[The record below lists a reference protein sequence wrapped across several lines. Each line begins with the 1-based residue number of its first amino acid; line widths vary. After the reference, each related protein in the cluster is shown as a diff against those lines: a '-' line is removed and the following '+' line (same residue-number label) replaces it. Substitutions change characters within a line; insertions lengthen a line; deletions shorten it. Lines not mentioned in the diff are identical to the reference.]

1 MIPSAGLPLT
11 ALKGVGPALA
21 KTLERLSLHTFGD
34 LLLHLPYRYEDR
46 SRCMALNLLEPG
58 HTALVEG
65 EILRADIVIGR
76 KRALRCVIADG
87 TGTLSI
93 RFFHFNRGQES
104 VWRPGRWVRAFGEA
118 RHGPQGLEMIHP
130 DCRAHDTRPP
140 PPPPGLTPV
149 YPTTRGLGQLRI
161 RSLAAA
167 VAGLE
172 WPAPS
177 GSPLPDLI
185 RLHRPEPADSEET
198 LRQARERLALDELT
212 AYHLVMRHRQS
223 LRAHQTTR
231 ALPRGPQL
239 GRALLN
245 SLGFELTGA
254 QRRVVREI
262 LEDLTQATPMLRLL
276 QGDVGSGKTVVA
288 AFAAVRAAEH
298 GAQTAVLAPTEI
310 LAEQHHASLSRW
322 LDPLGI
328 SVVLLTGSLPGGRQK
343 EVAREIAEGRALVAV
358 GTHALVQSRV
368 EFANLALCIVDEQ
381 HRFGVHQRMALREK
395 GLQPHQLIMTATPIP
410 RTLTMAM
417 YADMSVSVIDELP
430 RGRQPITTRAVP
442 TTKREEVMRLL
453 RQVLA
458 ARAQAYWVC
467 PLIEE
472 GEIPGLAAATT
483 VAAELAAELPEF
495 STGLLHGRLST
506 AEKAEVMSRFKSGE
520 IDLLVATTV
529 VEVGVDVP
537 NATLM
542 VIENPER
549 LGLAQLHQLRGR
561 VGRGSRPSTCLLFY
575 APPLGAVA
583 QARLATIRETQD
595 GFLIAERDLAL
606 RGPGEVLGTRQTGEV
621 GFRVADLGEHAH
633 LLPTALARADELL
646 AAGDPAIQVLL
657 SAWAPAERGASNV

>member
-1 MIPSAGLPLT
+1 
-11 ALKGVGPALA
+11 
-21 KTLERLSLHTFGD
+21 
-34 LLLHLPYRYEDR
+34 
-46 SRCMALNLLEPG
+46 
-58 HTALVEG
+58 
-65 EILRADIVIGR
+65 
-76 KRALRCVIADG
+76 
-87 TGTLSI
+87 
-93 RFFHFNRGQES
+93 
-104 VWRPGRWVRAFGEA
+104 
-118 RHGPQGLEMIHP
+118 
-130 DCRAHDTRPP
+130 
-140 PPPPGLTPV
+140 
-149 YPTTRGLGQLRI
+149 
-161 RSLAAA
+161 
-167 VAGLE
+167 
-172 WPAPS
+172 
-177 GSPLPDLI
+177 
-185 RLHRPEPADSEET
+185 
-198 LRQARERLALDELT
+198 
-212 AYHLVMRHRQS
+212 
-223 LRAHQTTR
+223 
-231 ALPRGPQL
+231 
-239 GRALLN
+239 
-245 SLGFELTGA
+245 
-254 QRRVVREI
+254 
-262 LEDLTQATPMLRLL
+262 
-276 QGDVGSGKTVVA
+276 
-288 AFAAVRAAEH
+288 
-298 GAQTAVLAPTEI
+298 
-310 LAEQHHASLSRW
+310 
-322 LDPLGI
+322 
-328 SVVLLTGSLPGGRQK
+328 
-343 EVAREIAEGRALVAV
+343 
-358 GTHALVQSRV
+358 
-368 EFANLALCIVDEQ
+368 
-381 HRFGVHQRMALREK
+381 MALREK